1 MEETKPCLLL
11 SVDLGLR
18 TGLALFDRQCRL
30 HWYRSQNFG
39 NRSRLKKNAFNMLK
53 DIEGLEWLIV
63 EGGGGLAEIWR
74 REGERRK
81 VGVIQ
86 VSAETWRRVFL
97 YPREQK
103 RGAIA
108 KHSAEE
114 RAREVIAW
122 LGLPRPTSLRHD
134 AAEAILIGLW
144 GLKKVG
150 WLEEFPDFLKL

>member
-1 MEETKPCLLL
+1 MEETGPYLL
-11 SVDLGLR
+11 SVDLGVR
-18 TGLALFDRQCRL
+18 TGFALFDHQCRL

-53 DIEGLEWLIV
+53 DIEGLSWLIV
-63 EGGGGLAEIWR
+63 EGGGDLAEVWR
-74 REGERRK
+74 REAERRDIA
-81 VGVIQ
+81 VLQ

-103 RGAIA
+103 KGAIA
-108 KHSAEE
+108 KLSAEE
-114 RAREVIAW
+114 RAREVIEW
-122 LGLPRPTSLRHD
+122 LGLSRPTSLRHD

-150 WLEEFPDFLKL
+150 WLEELPGCLKL

>member
-1 MEETKPCLLL
+1 MNDTGQYLL
-11 SVDLGLR
+11 SVDLGIR
-18 TGLALFDRQCRL
+18 TGFALYSHDCRL

-39 NRSRLKKNAFNMLK
+39 NKSRLKKNAFNMLK
-53 DIEGLEWLIV
+53 DIEGLAWLIV
-63 EGGGGLAEIWR
+63 EGGGDLAEVWR
-74 REGERRK
+74 REAERRE
-81 VGVIQ
+81 VAILE

-103 RGAIA
+103 KGFIA

-114 RAREVIAW
+114 RAREVIEW
-122 LGLPRPTSLRHD
+122 IGLPRPTSLRHD

-150 WLEEFPDFLKL
+150 WLEAFPDFLKI